1 MRVVI
6 TNATGDL
13 GSVAA
18 ASLRAAGYEVFG
30 IDRRRIPRVAAS
42 RHLSGYACIDHADP
56 LARHGAMVEFIAAA
70 RADVFLP
77 LCTPGA
83 VMAVQCRR
91 DLEALC
97 HTCVPESVAF
107 QAAYGK
113 RACMEACIALGIPCA
128 GILSRDEAVALLQ
141 SPDRSIVIK
150 PTTDVGAATDIH
162 HATTVAQ
169 LDEAIRVCR
178 QRQGDFLV
186 QEHIPGPADAM
197 HTVTVLLSRRSR
209 LMAAFTARKL
219 RHWPPTGGVIACGM
233 STRQPELLD
242 LVMPF
247 FRRWQWQGPAEVE
260 LKRDPRDGVFKVIE
274 INPRFPG
281 YLRLTAACGVDMPV
295 LAVRAALGDEPAA
308 PDGLSDY
315 RDGVRYV
322 APTVFAKSILDDARA
337 RGWSLALATARAD
350 SAGAGPML
358 RSLLCDP
365 LPLVTRSLVPTRRC
379 RAATFDTQAP
389 DGATPAAAASVR
401 PAP

>member
-18 ASLRAAGYEVFG
+18 ASLRAAGCAVFG
-30 IDRRRIPRVAAS
+30 IDARRIPRLAAS
-42 RHLSGYACIDHADP
+42 RHLSGYACIDHEDP
-56 LARHGAMVEFIAAA
+56 LERQRAMLGFIAAS

-83 VMAVQCRR
+83 VMAVQCHRE
-91 DLEALC
+91 LEALC
-97 HTCVPESVAF
+97 PACASDPAAF
-107 QAAYGK
+107 RAAYEK
-113 RACMEACIALGIPCA
+113 RRCMEACIALGIPCA
-128 GILSRDEAVALLQ
+128 GILSRDEAAALLS
-141 SPDRSIVIK
+141 SPDRSVVIK

-162 HATTVAQ
+162 HATTVAE

-178 QRQGDFLV
+178 QRQGDYLL

-197 HTVTVLLSRRSR
+197 HMVTVVLSRSSR

-219 RHWPPTGGVIACGM
+219 RHWPVTGGVTACGL

-242 LVMPF
+242 IVMPF
-247 FRRWQWQGPAEVE
+247 FRRCGWHGPAEVE

-281 YLRLTAACGVDMPV
+281 YLRLAAACGVDMPL
-295 LAVRAALGDEPAA
+295 LAVRAALGAEPRTA
-308 PDGLSDY
+308 DGLSDY
-315 RDGVRYV
+315 RAGVRYV

-337 RGWSLALATARAD
+337 RGWSRAVAAARAD
-350 SAGAGPML
+350 AAGTGPVL
-358 RSLLCDP
+358 RSLLGDP
-365 LPLVTRSLVPTRRC
+365 LPIVTRSFVPKRRC
-379 RAATFDTQAP
+379 RAAAFDRRSQ
-389 DGATPAAAASVR
+389 DESTPAADASVR
-401 PAP
+401 PAS